1 MIAAWHIPLATAVFS
16 PWRTLPVNWSSHA
29 PCAFYHPKRS
39 SVLYSAHLPLRFR
52 TIDVPF
58 PNPRLAMVALQAL
71 DVDKERSPLVRRTL
85 SLTTAP
91 DVPSGEQTTAAD
103 KTVVRVS
110 YSTSTNRM
118 MRVAV
123 KALLDSLALV
133 LEVMEELDVDVLE
146 AQNATAS

>member
-1 MIAAWHIPLATAVFS
+1 
-16 PWRTLPVNWSSHA
+16 
-29 PCAFYHPKRS
+29 
-39 SVLYSAHLPLRFR
+39 
-52 TIDVPF
+52 
-58 PNPRLAMVALQAL
+58 MVALQAL

-146 AQNATAS
+146 AQKATTS